1 MNKNY
6 IKSLI
11 NEMFDQNIL
20 KSEDDRDYIK
30 GLIYEDGYEAD
41 LNGNFDED
49 LEYLKEVWEK
59 EGPVL
64 EETDEPEDE
73 TQNIE
78 DVVNNIK
85 IGFNFIPGIGV
96 GFCSNE
102 KDLEAMKNFV
112 RGGMAIQKMIESMFG
127 FSSTLDSSYHM

>member
-20 KSEDDRDYIK
+20 NSEDDRADIK
-30 GLIYEDGYEAD
+30 ALIWDEGHVHE
-41 LNGNFDED
+41 LTGNFEED

-59 EGPVL
+59 EGPCDVMS
-64 EETDEPEDE
+64 EEDDPTQDIDEIVDGL
-73 TQNIE
+73 
-78 DVVNNIK
+78 K
-85 IGFNFIPGIGV
+85 IGFNYVPGIGV
-96 GFCSNE
+96 GYCSDE

-112 RGGMAIQKMIESMFG
+112 RGGMTVRAMFGSMFG
-127 FSSTLDSSYHM
+127 F

>member
-20 KSEDDRDYIK
+20 KSEDDREYIK
-30 GLIYEDGYEAD
+30 GLIYEDGYGEE

-49 LEYLKEVWEK
+49 LEYLKELWEK

-78 DVVNNIK
+78 DIVNNIK

-112 RGGMAIQKMIESMFG
+112 RGGMTVQKMIESMFG
-127 FSSTLDSSYHM
+127 FSSTRDYM

>member
-20 KSEDDRDYIK
+20 KSEDDREYIK
-30 GLIYEDGYEAD
+30 GLLYEDGYGEE

-59 EGPVL
+59 EGPVV
-64 EETDEPEDE
+64 EEEEDE

-78 DVVNNIK
+78 DIVNNLK

>member
-20 KSEDDRDYIK
+20 KSEDDREDIK
-30 GLIYEDGYEAD
+30 GLIYEED
-41 LNGNFDED
+41 LEEELTGNFEED
-49 LEYLKEVWEK
+49 LEYLKKVWAE
-59 EGPVL
+59 EGPQPVV
-64 EETDEPEDE
+64 EEEEDE

-78 DVVNNIK
+78 DVVNSIK

-112 RGGMAIQKMIESMFG
+112 RGGMAIQKMIEGMFG
-127 FSSTLDSSYHM
+127 FSSNLDSSHHM

>member
-64 EETDEPEDE
+64 EETEEPEDE

-112 RGGMAIQKMIESMFG
+112 RGGMAIQKMIEGMFG

>member
-20 KSEDDRDYIK
+20 KSEDDREDIK
-30 GLIYEDGYEAD
+30 DLIYKDGYGEE
-41 LNGNFDED
+41 LTGNFDED
-49 LEYLKEVWEK
+49 LEHLKEVWEE
-59 EGPVL
+59 EGPQPVV
-64 EETDEPEDE
+64 EEEDE

-78 DVVNNIK
+78 DVVNNLK

-112 RGGMAIQKMIESMFG
+112 RGGMAVQKMIESMFG